1 MADATRVLIVQAE
14 SSERAFQKSLFA
26 EAGMSVIEAS
36 SGAEVLD
43 FLATDR
49 PDLVV
54 LGRALP
60 DMDGLD
66 LLPSLKSNELEFV
79 PVLVA
84 SNRGETAERV
94 RGLQLGAD
102 DYISRPCDP
111 AELLARVRALL
122 RTKQTH
128 DRIRKLQATLEQM
141 VVNDP
146 LTGLHNRRY
155 LMDRL
160 LQEMQRS
167 DRHGEPLAFA
177 MLDLDSFR
185 PINDQYGHVLGDKVL
200 RAVGNAIAK
209 SIRVSDIAARYGGDE
224 FGVILPQTPPEGAM
238 RVCERLLRTISE
250 LILQDENGKSCRVTA
265 SLGLAY
271 YPADDVETPE
281 DLVHSADGALYG
293 AKRSCSRSR
302 PRRTDRQKSGARARS
317 GGHCPGHD
325 RYPVLHRRRDRQ
337 CHPRNPLRR
346 LLRGGLGR
354 AAQAGAPAAALG
366 GDARAD
372 RRRGL
377 RRVAL
382 ARPAGVR
389 GAAPAAGGAGPRRV
403 LRSADQ

>member
-26 EAGMSVIEAS
+26 EAGMSVIEAG

-66 LLPSLKSNELEFV
+66 LLPSLKSTELEFV

-167 DRHGEPLAFA
+167 DRHGELLAFA

-185 PINDQYGHVLGDKVL
+185 PINDQYGHILGDKVL

-238 RVCERLLRTISE
+238 RVCERLLRNISE

-293 AKRSCSRSR
+293 AKRSGKNRFTAVR
-302 PRRTDRQKSGARARS
+302 PVQ
-317 GGHCPGHD
+317 
-325 RYPVLHRRRDRQ
+325 PV
-337 CHPRNPLRR
+337 
-346 LLRGGLGR
+346 
-354 AAQAGAPAAALG
+354 ATA
-366 GDARAD
+366 
-372 RRRGL
+372 
-377 RRVAL
+377 
-382 ARPAGVR
+382 
-389 GAAPAAGGAGPRRV
+389 
-403 LRSADQ
+403 

>member
-36 SGAEVLD
+36 TGAEVLD

-66 LLPSLKSNELEFV
+66 LLPSLKSNELEFL

-146 LTGLHNRRY
+146 LTGVHNRRY

-185 PINDQYGHVLGDKVL
+185 PINDQYGHILGDKVL

-293 AKRSCSRSR
+293 AKRSGKNRFTAVR
-302 PRRTDRQKSGARARS
+302 PVQ
-317 GGHCPGHD
+317 
-325 RYPVLHRRRDRQ
+325 PV
-337 CHPRNPLRR
+337 
-346 LLRGGLGR
+346 
-354 AAQAGAPAAALG
+354 ATA
-366 GDARAD
+366 
-372 RRRGL
+372 
-377 RRVAL
+377 
-382 ARPAGVR
+382 
-389 GAAPAAGGAGPRRV
+389 
-403 LRSADQ
+403 

>member
-1 MADATRVLIVQAE
+1 
-14 SSERAFQKSLFA
+14 
-26 EAGMSVIEAS
+26 MSVIEAGT
-36 SGAEVLD
+36 GAEVLD

-66 LLPSLKSNELEFV
+66 LLPSLKSPDLEFV

-84 SNRGETAERV
+84 SNRSETAERV

-128 DRIRKLQATLEQM
+128 DRIRKLQAALEQM

-177 MLDLDSFR
+177 MLDLDSFK

-200 RAVGNAIAK
+200 RAVGNVIAK
-209 SIRVSDIAARYGGDE
+209 SVRVSDIAARYGGDE
-224 FGVILPQTPPEGAM
+224 FGVILVQTPPEGAM
-238 RVCERLLRTISE
+238 RVCERLLRAISE
-250 LILQDENGKSCRVTA
+250 LILQDESGKNCRVTA

-293 AKRSCSRSR
+293 AKRSGKNRYSAVRSM
-302 PRRTDRQKSGARARS
+302 Q
-317 GGHCPGHD
+317 
-325 RYPVLHRRRDRQ
+325 PV
-337 CHPRNPLRR
+337 
-346 LLRGGLGR
+346 
-354 AAQAGAPAAALG
+354 AIA
-366 GDARAD
+366 
-372 RRRGL
+372 
-377 RRVAL
+377 
-382 ARPAGVR
+382 
-389 GAAPAAGGAGPRRV
+389 
-403 LRSADQ
+403 